1 MAQTEINK
9 RKLFV
14 FDCDSTIIQDEVIE
28 LIAAEA
34 GSLDLVAEV
43 TERAMRGE
51 IDFEESLRE
60 RVATLKGLHKSVF
73 DRVISKVR
81 ITPGAEELINKI
93 HSEDGYVAIVSGG
106 FHEVLDSIANTL
118 KADMW
123 MANRLMVQ
131 DDHLTGHTTGAVVDS
146 GVKARMLKQWADELG
161 VSLNNTIAVGDGA
174 NDIPMMKEAGL
185 SVAFNAKPIVREVA
199 DLTVEGDLSRL
210 IKHVY

>member
-9 RKLFV
+9 PKLFV

-34 GSLDLVAEV
+34 GSLELVAEV

-73 DRVISKVR
+73 ARVISKVR
-81 ITPGAEELINKI
+81 ITPGAKELIDRI

-106 FHEVLDSIANTL
+106 FHEVLDSIANAVD
-118 KADMW
+118 ADMW
-123 MANRLMVQ
+123 MANRLMLK
-131 DDHLTGHTTGAVVDS
+131 DDYLTGHTTGEVVDS
-146 GVKARMLKQWADELG
+146 GVKARMLKQWAADLG
-161 VSLNNTIAVGDGA
+161 IPLANTVAVGDGA
-174 NDIPMMKEAGL
+174 NDIPMMQEAGL

-199 DLTVEGDLSRL
+199 DLSVEDDLSHI